1 MIIARIDDSQI
12 ARLKAAVADT
22 GRTLRKELAIA
33 ANAAARKGKSVVNKQ
48 IRTELVIKAKD
59 LRPVIRTGRKANTED
74 ISTSVSVSKTKRIS
88 LREFGARQTRK
99 GVSYRASKTGGRKI
113 AKGAFQGPRP
123 GLMKVSW
130 RGHVFKR
137 TGKSRLPIAKLH
149 GPSAWGVFVVGK
161 KMGTSAEVVQAE
173 LVKQV
178 ERRIRFVLL
187 KKSGEI

>member
-1 MIIARIDDSQI
+1 MIVTKVEPSHITRMKEAI
-12 ARLKAAVADT
+12 ADT
-22 GRTLRKELAIA
+22 GRQLRKELAIA

-59 LRPVIRTGRKANTED
+59 LRPTIRMGRKANTDD
-74 ISTSVSVSKTKRIS
+74 ITTSVSVSKTQRIS

-99 GVSYRASKTGGRKI
+99 GVSYRVSKSSGRRT
-113 AKGAFQGPRP
+113 ATGAFQGPSP
-123 GLMKVSW
+123 KVRLVRW
-130 RGHVFKR
+130 RGHVFTRLKK
-137 TGKSRLPIAKLH
+137 TRLPIAKLY

-161 KMGTSAEVVQAE
+161 KIDPSTEQIQAE

-178 ERRIRFVLL
+178 ERRIRFILL